1 MKEKEIK
8 DFVKER
14 YSKIA
19 TKEDSSCSCCSGNG
33 MAGIIQQAKAVGY
46 SEDEIK
52 SIPADA
58 IFGLGCGNPTALAEI
73 KKGETVL
80 DLGSGGGID
89 VFLAANKVGDQG
101 KVIGVD
107 MTDNMVETA
116 TKNAKAGG
124 YGNVEFK
131 LGEIENLPIED
142 ESIDVII
149 SNCVINL
156 TPNKSVAFKEVF
168 RVLNDGGRILISDI
182 VTEGELPDE
191 TRKSFQAWSEC
202 TAGAMEKEEYLET
215 IRKAGFKDVEIIEEH
230 FFTEKDLDERLV
242 GKITSVQVRA
252 LKGETMS
259 KDNKTACCGE
269 SIGESRKKDLGCCG
283 DVVGESRKK
292 DLRCCEGNE
301 VEKPEENL
309 EEISECGCG
318 CGGEFPD
325 QSLIKNPDKPKN
337 MASPDFFESF
347 EKFAQAMGIV
357 SIGYTQVTPELINTE
372 EPVYPNAIV
381 LTLEMGKDI
390 ITTPPGPEAQKLN
403 DATYEKLGN
412 ITYALSDF
420 IRSNGFATQVAHPY
434 GSMVGFSQLGE
445 KAGLGWI
452 GQSGLLISPELGP
465 RQKISAIFT
474 TIQNLPLTNDEN
486 HSWISDY
493 CEKCGKCIKAC
504 PEKAL
509 IEIETCCGG
518 KTIEFIQKRCIGCS
532 QGCTYCIEDCP
543 FDEKGYQHVKD
554 KSDRMNAKL
563 AAKKTR
569 SCS

>member
-19 TKEDSSCSCCSGNG
+19 TKEDSSCSCCSSTD
-33 MAGIIQQAKAVGY
+33 MAGIIGQAKAVGY

-107 MTDNMVETA
+107 MTEAMVETA
-116 TKNAKAGG
+116 TENAKAGG
-124 YGNVEFK
+124 YQNVEFK

-142 ESIDVII
+142 GSIDVII

-156 TPNKSVAFKEVF
+156 TPNKSVAFNEVF
-168 RVLNDGGRILISDI
+168 RVLKDGGRILISDI
-182 VTEGELPDE
+182 VTEGELPE
-191 TRKSFQAWSEC
+191 EIRKSFQAWSEC

-215 IRKAGFKDVEIIEEH
+215 IRKAGFKDVKIIEEH
-230 FFTEKDLDERLV
+230 FFTEKDLDERLI
-242 GKITSVQVRA
+242 GRITSVQVRA

-259 KDNKTACCGE
+259 KDTKTANCGE
-269 SIGESRKKDLGCCG
+269 SFEKSSKKDLGCCG
-283 DVVGESRKK
+283 EGVEESPKE
-292 DLRCCEGNE
+292 DLGCCEGTE
-301 VEKPEENL
+301 VEKSEKGL
-309 EEISECGCG
+309 EESSECGCG

-357 SIGYTQVTPELINTE
+357 SIGYTQLTPELINTE
-372 EPVYPNAIV
+372 EPAYPNAIV

-390 ITTPPGPEAQKLN
+390 INTPPGPEAQKLN
-403 DATYEKLGN
+403 DATYAKLGN

-420 IRSNGFATQVAHPY
+420 IRGNGFATQVAHPY

-474 TIQNLPLTNDEN
+474 SIENLPLKTDEN

-509 IEIETCCGG
+509 IASETCCGG

-554 KSDRMNAKL
+554 KFDKMNAKL
-563 AAKKTR
+563 AGKKSR
-569 SCS
+569 SCC